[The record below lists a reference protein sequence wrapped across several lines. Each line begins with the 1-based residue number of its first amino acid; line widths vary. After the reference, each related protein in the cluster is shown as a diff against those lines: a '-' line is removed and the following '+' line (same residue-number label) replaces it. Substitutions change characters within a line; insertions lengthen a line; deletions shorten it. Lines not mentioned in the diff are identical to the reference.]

1 MDEKLVVSVFVP
13 TVEDDGADRGGRGGK
28 IGTGYPVGHD
38 LLLTSRHVVR
48 DEGRDRRHPIT
59 IRWWGL
65 PKESESSR
73 VELPIED
80 DGVVWEGG
88 GELDAILLRCPRPA
102 EVGRG
107 YGIVSEDKPARNL
120 SWESHG
126 FPEAGAYDDDRRAVG
141 FSGNVYPD
149 PDPTNPF
156 ELSVEAN
163 PLEGQWGG
171 ASGMPVFVNKRIL
184 GIVRKRPPNYEGAR
198 LLATPSWC
206 LIDDQAF
213 RDAIGFDCQKER
225 RSKFRRR
232 LIRALRNALLAAEAL
247 ADKLDLRDVVV
258 ADRPDETATAL
269 AEHLL
274 DLDMDLAI
282 RGLRDAHREIRDEL
296 EDEGGPEL
304 ARADTALIDV
314 AQLIVP
320 TLYDHGV
327 IEWVRIQSGEA
338 GPALVF
344 LPAGNHTVAEII
356 MAGSDRRHTR
366 FRPRQREEDHPA
378 GEFSLPHVPEA
389 GMDATLKKRAEQ
401 VRSHLA
407 AKFDPI
413 DVKNFKRDVDG
424 YLAARFLMLDP
435 GRLVVDPARRR
446 SLVADEIANQA
457 RDSGWHF
464 YMVFQTPTDPD
475 ARQEMEAFVRELK
488 RDYPAIIFLALPN
501 DDDLLR
507 HDRNRFDPFVRMLP
521 TKGKS

>member
-13 TVEDDGADRGGRGGK
+13 TVGADGGDRDGRHGK

-38 LLLTSRHVVR
+38 LILTARHVVR
-48 DEGRDRRHPIT
+48 AEGRDRRHPII

-65 PKESESSR
+65 PKESESNR
-73 VELPIED
+73 VKLPTED
-80 DGVVWEGG
+80 DGVVWEGDD
-88 GELDAILLRCPRPA
+88 ELDVVLLRCSRPA
-102 EVGRG
+102 DIGSG
-107 YGIVSEDKPARNL
+107 YGIVSEDKPGRNL
-120 SWESHG
+120 AWESHG
-126 FPEAGAYDDDRRAVG
+126 FPESGVYDDDRRAVG
-141 FSGNVYPD
+141 FGGKVYPD
-149 PDPTNPF
+149 PDPANAF

-163 PLEGQWGG
+163 PLEGLWGG
-171 ASGMPVFVNKRIL
+171 ASGMPVFANKRIL
-184 GIVRKRPPNYEGAR
+184 GVVRKQPPNYEGAR
-198 LLATPSWC
+198 LLATPSWR
-206 LIDDQAF
+206 LLEDQGF
-213 RDAIGFDCQKER
+213 REAIGFDCQQER

-232 LIRALRNALLAAEAL
+232 LVRALRNAPLAAATL
-247 ADKLDLRDVVV
+247 ADQLGLGDVVV

-269 AEHLL
+269 AKDLLAL
-274 DLDMDLAI
+274 DLDLAI
-282 RGLRDAHREIRDEL
+282 RGLREAHREIRETL
-296 EDEGGPEL
+296 EDEGGPEV

-327 IEWVRIQSGEA
+327 IEWARKQSDES

-344 LPAGNHTVAEII
+344 LPAGNNTVAEII
-356 MAGSDRRHTR
+356 MAGADRRHTR
-366 FRPRQREEDHPA
+366 FRARQREEDHPA
-378 GEFSLPHVPEA
+378 GEFSLPHIPEA
-389 GMDATLKKRAEQ
+389 GMDATLEKRVEL

-407 AKFDPI
+407 AKFDPV

-435 GRLVVDPARRR
+435 GRAITDQDRRR
-446 SLVADEIANQA
+446 ALVADEIANQA
-457 RDSGWHF
+457 RDKGWHY
-464 YMVFQTPTDPD
+464 YMVFQTPSDPD

-488 RDYPAIIFLALPN
+488 ADYPAIIFLALPD